1 MVVFVF
7 GGSKSG
13 KSDFAQNLSV
23 EISDKKNLYYV
34 ATMIPCDGEDELR
47 IKKHIESRSGLGFKT
62 IECPYNLKEI
72 FDGKENILGGTF
84 LVESL
89 TSLLSNIMFKNG
101 ETDFNSWEKLKVM
114 LDEFVAR
121 AKNCVFVC
129 DSIFSDAESYG
140 METEAF
146 RHLLANA
153 SSFICGLSDIVVEV
167 KNGYANFMKG
177 GDKILQGSEREKKYF
192 FVTGGAHNGKL
203 EYAKK
208 RFCLGS
214 DDVCICKKDAE
225 PDFSKRCIAY
235 LENYIWF
242 CMKNKIQP
250 RMDWKKNTVFVATDI
265 FCGVVPMEKDLREWR
280 EKTGEYFQMI
290 AKESYC
296 ERVCFGLAQEMRG

>member
-13 KSDFAQNLSV
+13 KSNFAQDLSV

-34 ATMIPCDGEDELR
+34 ATMIPCEGEDELR

-72 FDGKENILGGTF
+72 FDGKENIPGGTF

-101 ETDFNSWEKLKVM
+101 ETDFNSWEKLKEM
-114 LDEFVAR
+114 LDEFVTR

-146 RHLLANA
+146 RYLLANA

-167 KNGYANFMKG
+167 KNGYA
-177 GDKILQGSEREKKYF
+177 
-192 FVTGGAHNGKL
+192 
-203 EYAKK
+203 
-208 RFCLGS
+208 
-214 DDVCICKKDAE
+214 DDV
-225 PDFSKRCIAY
+225 
-235 LENYIWF
+235 
-242 CMKNKIQP
+242 
-250 RMDWKKNTVFVATDI
+250 TDD
-265 FCGVVPMEKDLREWR
+265 GELVLQTKSNEK
-280 EKTGEYFQMI
+280 MI
-290 AKESYC
+290 LTI
-296 ERVCFGLAQEMRG
+296 GDIL